1 MAPDHDALAPMM
13 TALIEAML
21 AGDTFTSIQIAKELE
36 AMGATVNGVANT
48 TAVMAAALLSEAY
61 GGKANAR
68 NAVRAKA
75 AKVTTREAKRALAA

>member
-1 MAPDHDALAPMM
+1 
-13 TALIEAML
+13 
-21 AGDTFTSIQIAKELE
+21 
-36 AMGATVNGVANT
+36 VANT

-68 NAVRAKA
+68 KAVRAKA